1 MNGNISISQA
11 EAYLR
16 QIEQLA
22 QEIDYARHEF
32 GIRLERYRK
41 DINPQTRIDLQ
52 SSVAHF
58 EKYIL
63 PFAVAQRVE
72 EVPPIEGAQTLTL
85 GINGYWGAYEFRQ
98 LFEGID
104 YLSKVYTIRAKM
116 SRPSPDFRLRRGM
129 TRIPVYRK
137 AKLSYYL
144 STREE
149 LRVRQIQFSSPGLVS
164 FEGVGEV
171 IKELRETLDYVITG
185 VWVKHFLDTVYQ
197 IRDREIR
204 KAEDEARRADA
215 MARKA
220 EAEAR
225 RAEADLRA
233 IEARSKMKMAIR
245 QLRQENRPV
254 SNREGLGLEKLNE
267 IADLGIRLEAD
278 GLANLYVF
286 EDSVINAISVL
297 HRLSY
302 EQQKLKVGVPRE
314 KE

>member
-11 EAYLR
+11 ESYLR
-16 QIEQLA
+16 QLERLA
-22 QEIDYARHEF
+22 QEIDYARQEF
-32 GIRLERYRK
+32 GINLDRFRK
-41 DINPQTRIDLQ
+41 EPTPQTRIDLQ
-52 SSVAHF
+52 SSIAHF

-63 PFAVAQRVE
+63 PFSVAQRVE
-72 EVPPIEGAQTLTL
+72 EAPPIEDAQTLTL
-85 GINGYWGAYEFRQ
+85 GIDGHWGAYEFRQ
-98 LFEGID
+98 LFEGVD
-104 YLSKVYTIRAKM
+104 YLNKVYTIRAKLA
-116 SRPSPDFRLRRGM
+116 RPSPDFRLRRGM
-129 TRIPVYRK
+129 TRIPIYRK
-137 AKLSYYL
+137 ARLGYYL

-149 LRVRQIQFSSPGLVS
+149 LRVKQIQFASPGLVS
-164 FEGVGEV
+164 FDGVGDV
-171 IKELRETLDYVITG
+171 IKEIRETFDYIIAG
-185 VWVKHFLDTVYQ
+185 VWVKHFLDAVYQ
-197 IRDREIR
+197 IRDRDIR

-225 RAEADLRA
+225 RAEADLRM
-233 IEARSKMKMAIR
+233 IEARSRIKTTIR
-245 QLRQENRPV
+245 QLQQEDRPV

-267 IADLGIRLEAD
+267 IATLGIRLEAD